1 MTNGGK
7 KNDKLTLVNLI
18 LFENEFANL

>member
-7 KNDKLTLVNLI
+7 KNGTLTLVNLI

>member
-7 KNDKLTLVNLI
+7 KNGTLTLINLI

>member
-1 MTNGGK
+1 VVNGGK
-7 KNDKLTLVNLI
+7 KNGTLTFVNLI